1 MPNLPSSNSH
11 DGFFKTLFGQQEYAR
26 SFLTSTLP
34 SDLVRCLDLST
45 LEPSSASFV
54 DEQLRQAH
62 SDLLFRTRLAD
73 GSEAAIYLLFEHK
86 SVADRLTVFQVLRYI
101 LKINEQRLRDH
112 QELCCVI
119 PIVVYHGA
127 NPWNAPRSLRQ
138 LIQVP
143 APLEPF
149 IPDFSLQIMDL
160 SQIEDSEFRGDA
172 FFCASIMIF
181 KYIMR
186 SDIVDRLGGIF
197 QQLSLA
203 GLWQQTDAVMLL
215 LNYLVSGTD
224 RVSPEILQQE
234 LTKAVSTH
242 RKSLMPTLAEIWVQ
256 QGHEAGMLRGTLSGR
271 IQMLQEYLRESP
283 ASAEQLR
290 NLDLPQLINLEQ
302 SLRLRL
308 PLHNDSAAARQE

>member
-1 MPNLPSSNSH
+1 
-11 DGFFKTLFGQQEYAR
+11 
-26 SFLTSTLP
+26 
-34 SDLVRCLDLST
+34 
-45 LEPSSASFV
+45 
-54 DEQLRQAH
+54 
-62 SDLLFRTRLAD
+62 
-73 GSEAAIYLLFEHK
+73 
-86 SVADRLTVFQVLRYI
+86 
-101 LKINEQRLRDH
+101 
-112 QELCCVI
+112 
-119 PIVVYHGA
+119 
-127 NPWNAPRSLRQ
+127 
-138 LIQVP
+138 
-143 APLEPF
+143 
-149 IPDFSLQIMDL
+149 
-160 SQIEDSEFRGDA
+160 
-172 FFCASIMIF
+172 MIF